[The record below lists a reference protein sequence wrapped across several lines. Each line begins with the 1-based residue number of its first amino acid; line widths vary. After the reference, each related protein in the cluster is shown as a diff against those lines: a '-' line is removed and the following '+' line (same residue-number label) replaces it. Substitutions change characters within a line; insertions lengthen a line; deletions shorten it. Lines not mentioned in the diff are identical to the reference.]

1 MYEVYVECDEDV
13 PGSSGPM
20 TFEGWRAL
28 DIDRPTRS
36 PDLAF
41 VAFDGDEVVG
51 YAVADLFGDEGHHG
65 FTAVKR
71 AVAAPRCRDRP
82 QARPDRR
89 RDGAGA
95 EAPGHRERGTKPADA
110 DAERKARLSAR
121 PGAQRR
127 RPAGPMQVEMTR

>member
-20 TFEGWRAL
+20 TLAGWRAL

-41 VAFDGDEVVG
+41 VAFDGDELVG

-71 AVAAPRCRDRP
+71 AWRRRGVATALKRAQIAAATELGLKRLVTGSEERNLPMRTLN
-82 QARPDRR
+82 AKLGYRPDP
-89 RDGAGA
+89 
-95 EAPGHRERGTKPADA
+95 ELSVVVLRGPT
-110 DAERKARLSAR
+110 
-121 PGAQRR
+121 
-127 RPAGPMQVEMTR
+127 QVN